1 MTILASCPQT
11 DLLPPGQIPF
21 DYLAHFDKL
30 RGYFS
35 FPPHIEYVPQVI
47 QLKEREYRMD
57 RKRLVKALLH
67 YNAELSASPQ
77 TVEAIKSLEDSSTYA
92 VVTGQ
97 QAGLLTGPAV
107 TIYKA
112 LSVIKLCGLLNE
124 RYSPYRFV
132 PVFWAATE
140 DSDLSE
146 ADNFS
151 LLSRD
156 DEVKTFRLNL
166 ARNTGKPIGEIEI
179 HEVDR
184 TIINFLEAQLI
195 DSEFKADLLGI
206 TNDSFAQAHTLGDF
220 FSRLMMRLF
229 GEQGLILFDPIKR
242 EFKDLARELLEREIE
257 DPLTLTRL
265 VEQAGDKLESL
276 GYVRPISKT
285 DNACSFFL
293 VEKEGRRQVYHDP
306 ARGFWTSER
315 GHSCEELLRILQET
329 PQKFTTCVYLRPLF
343 QDFLLPTVVYVGGP
357 GEINYIAQLKEV
369 YQARGM
375 TMPIIYPRAS
385 CTLLEPKMIRW
396 LRKYEIDPLELKG
409 SIHHILRRFN
419 QNSHVNRFQQRH
431 SAILAE
437 MDEMMREVEE
447 LDPTLGKALARCK
460 RTTDKKLREMSKKIE
475 ERAAEK
481 EGVEIRQISKLRTHI
496 FPLDRPQE
504 GVINIFSFLVKG
516 GLDLLNEISEA
527 INVEKPDHPFITYG
541 SRDK

>member
-11 DLLPPGQIPF
+11 DLLSPEQIPF

-30 RGYFS
+30 KEYFS
-35 FPPHIEYVPQVI
+35 LPPNIEYVPQVI
-47 QLKEREYRMD
+47 QFKEREYRTD
-57 RKRLVKALLH
+57 RKRLVKVLLH
-67 YNAELSASPQ
+67 YNAGLSASSQ
-77 TVEAIKSLEDSSTYA
+77 TMEAIKSLQHSSTYA

-124 RYSPYRFV
+124 RYPSYRFV

-151 LLSRD
+151 VLSRD

-166 ARNTGKPIGEIEI
+166 RKNMGRPIGEIGA

-184 TIINFLEAQLI
+184 TIINFLEAEFI
-195 DSEFKADLLGI
+195 DSEFKVDLLGMI
-206 TNDSFAQAHTLGDF
+206 SDSLAQARTLGDF
-220 FSRLMMRLF
+220 FSCLIMRLF
-229 GEQGLILFDPIKR
+229 AEQGLILLDPMKR
-242 EFKDLARELLEREIE
+242 EFKDLARELLGKEIE
-257 DPLTLTRL
+257 DPLTLTRQ
-265 VEQAGDKLESL
+265 VEQAGDELESL
-276 GYVRPISKT
+276 GYMRPISKT

-293 VEKEGRRQVYHDP
+293 VEKEGRRQVYHGP

-315 GHSCEELLRILQET
+315 GHSRQELLKILRET

-385 CTLLEPKMIRW
+385 CTLLEPKVTRW

-409 SIHHILRRFN
+409 SIHHILKRFN
-419 QNSHVNRFQQRH
+419 QNSHVDRFQQRH
-431 SAILAE
+431 SAVLAE
-437 MDEMMREVEE
+437 MDGMMREVEE
-447 LDPTLGKALARCK
+447 LDPTLGKALARGR
-460 RTTDKKLREMSKKIE
+460 RTTDKKLREMSKRIE

-481 EGVEIRQISKLRTHI
+481 GGVEIRQISKLKTHI

-527 INVEKPDHPFITYG
+527 INVERPDHPFIAYG

>member
-1 MTILASCPQT
+1 M
-11 DLLPPGQIPF
+11 
-21 DYLAHFDKL
+21 
-30 RGYFS
+30 
-35 FPPHIEYVPQVI
+35 E
-47 QLKEREYRMD
+47 
-57 RKRLVKALLH
+57 RKRLVEALLH
-67 YNAELSASPQ
+67 YNAGLSASSQ
-77 TVEAIKSLEDSSTYA
+77 TLEAIKSLQGSSTYA

-112 LSVIKLCGLLNE
+112 LSVIKLCGLLNQ
-124 RYSPYRFV
+124 RYPSYRFV
-132 PVFWAATE
+132 PALWAATE

-151 LLSRD
+151 VLSRD
-156 DEVKTFRLNL
+156 DAVKTFRLNL
-166 ARNTGKPIGEIEI
+166 AKNTRKPIGEIGVRQ
-179 HEVDR
+179 VDR
-184 TIINFLEAQLI
+184 TIINFLEAELI
-195 DSEFKADLLGI
+195 DSEFKADLLEMI
-206 TNDSFAQAHTLGDF
+206 NDSFAQANTLGDF
-220 FSRLMMRLF
+220 FSSLMMRLF
-229 GEQGLILFDPIKR
+229 AEQGLILFDPMKR
-242 EFKDLARELLEREIE
+242 EFKELARELLEKEIE

-276 GYVRPISKT
+276 GYARPISKT

-315 GHSCEELLRILQET
+315 EHSRQELLEILRET
-329 PQKFTTCVYLRPLF
+329 PQRFTTCVYLRPLF

-357 GEINYIAQLKEV
+357 GEINYMAQLKEV

-385 CTLLEPKMIRW
+385 CTLLEPKVTRW

-409 SIHHILRRFN
+409 SIHPILKRFD
-419 QNSHVNRFQQRH
+419 QNSHVDRFQQRH

-447 LDPTLGKALARCK
+447 LDPTLGKALARC
-460 RTTDKKLREMSKKIE
+460 RGTTDKKLREMSKRIE
-475 ERAAEK
+475 ERAAER

-496 FPLDRPQE
+496 FPLDRSQE

-527 INVEKPDHPFITYG
+527 IDVEKPDHLFIAYG
-541 SRDK
+541 SRGK